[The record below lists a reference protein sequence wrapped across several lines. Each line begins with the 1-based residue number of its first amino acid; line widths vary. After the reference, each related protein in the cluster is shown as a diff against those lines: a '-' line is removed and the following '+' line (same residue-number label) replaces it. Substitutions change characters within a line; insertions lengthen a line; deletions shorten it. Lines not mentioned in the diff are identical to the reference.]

1 MSDEHMDNDK
11 VNELFSEII
20 KSTNINEVNE
30 DKEKLLAYDLK
41 QLVLLQEILGDCV
54 SNVSQIIFML
64 LSNEPPINEDIPEVL
79 DVLYKSGEDLNNCM
93 VELFIE
99 LDQSFDI
106 DEEEDE

>member
-20 KSTNINEVNE
+20 KSTNINEVNQ
-30 DKEKLLAYDLK
+30 DKEKLFTYDLK
-41 QLVLLQEILGDCV
+41 QLVLLQEVLGDSV

-64 LSNEPPINEDIPEVL
+64 LSNEAPEIEDLPEVL
-79 DVLYKSGEDLNNCM
+79 DVLYKSAEELNNCM

-99 LDQSFDI
+99 LDENFNI
-106 DEEEDE
+106 NEEEDE

>member
-1 MSDEHMDNDK
+1 MSDENMDNDK
-11 VNELFSEII
+11 INELFSEII
-20 KSTNINEVNE
+20 KSTNISGIEKE
-30 DKEKLLAYDLK
+30 TDKAITYDLK
-41 QLVLLQEILGDCV
+41 QLILLQEVLGDCV

-64 LSNEPPINEDIPEVL
+64 LSNEPPDDPDINEIL

-99 LDQSFDI
+99 LDENMNI